1 MSHVVAEDGGS
12 ICVKSGRWAPDG
24 DEHQRVL
31 MNKTGAEETTG
42 GELLAVQGIAKS
54 FGAARALDGVSLA
67 LKSGEFV
74 ALLGPNGAGKTTL
87 FQILTGLF
95 SADAGSVR
103 ILGYDIRVEPV
114 AALAH
119 FGIVFQQP
127 TLDLDLGVAANLR
140 FHARLHGLKDSATA
154 IAVELDRFGLA
165 GRAEDKARALS
176 GGMRRRLELARA
188 LLHRPRLLLMD
199 EPTVG
204 LDPAAREDLLAR
216 VLALRAQG
224 TIGVLWATHLVEE
237 AERADQIVVLDAG
250 RILKI
255 GTPAEIVRGTG
266 AESLV
271 RAFLAL
277 TGGAG
282 RDVPAHG

>member
-1 MSHVVAEDGGS
+1 
-12 ICVKSGRWAPDG
+12 
-24 DEHQRVL
+24 
-31 MNKTGAEETTG
+31 MNKTGAEGTES
-42 GELLAVQGIAKS
+42 GELLAAQSVVKS
-54 FGAARALDGVSLA
+54 FGAVRALDGVSLA

-95 SADAGSVR
+95 SADAGTVR
-103 ILGYDIRVEPV
+103 VLGHDIRTEPA
-114 AALAH
+114 AALARL
-119 FGIVFQQP
+119 GIVFQQP
-127 TLDLDLGVAANLR
+127 TLDLDLSVAANLR
-140 FHARLHGLKDSATA
+140 FHARLHGLGDAATA
-154 IAVELDRFGLA
+154 IAAELDRFGLA
-165 GRAEDKARALS
+165 QRAKDKARALS

-204 LDPAAREDLLAR
+204 LDPAARENLLTR
-216 VLALRAQG
+216 VLDLRAQG
-224 TIGVLWATHLVEE
+224 TVGVLWATHLVEE
-237 AERADQIVVLDAG
+237 AERADRVVVLDAG
-250 RILKI
+250 RILKA
-255 GTPAEIVRGTG
+255 GTPAEIVSAAG